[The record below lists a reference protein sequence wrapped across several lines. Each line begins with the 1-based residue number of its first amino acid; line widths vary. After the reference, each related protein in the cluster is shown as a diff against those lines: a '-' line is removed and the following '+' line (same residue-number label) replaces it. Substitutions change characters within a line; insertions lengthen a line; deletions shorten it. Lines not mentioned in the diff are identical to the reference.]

1 MADHEPPVRIRV
13 TGPQRTTAPH
23 RRDLLIR
30 EIDEQT
36 EIGEIYMRA
45 LMRSQLR
52 LAGLVIAVLGLT
64 LGLLP
69 VVFLLWPVTRTQHLL
84 GIPLPW
90 VLLGVAVYPVL
101 LGLGW
106 FYVRQAERNERDF
119 TELVERE

>member
-13 TGPQRTTAPH
+13 TGPHRATAPH
-23 RRDLLIR
+23 RRDLLVR

-69 VVFLLWPVTRTQHLL
+69 VVFLLWPATRTQHLL

-90 VLLGVAVYPVL
+90 LLLGVAVYPVL